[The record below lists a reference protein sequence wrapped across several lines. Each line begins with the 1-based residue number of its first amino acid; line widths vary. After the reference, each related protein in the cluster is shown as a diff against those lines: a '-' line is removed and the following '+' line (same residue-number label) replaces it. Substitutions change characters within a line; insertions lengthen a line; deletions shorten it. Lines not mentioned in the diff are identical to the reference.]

1 MEADKK
7 ILRPE
12 TPKKSEGKD
21 QKEHHERTPMSYKMH
36 CLNSQGFDKEFSI
49 CETGL
54 KCLDTGE
61 IFQPEDVRILEHQR
75 FEGTSDPD
83 YMAIL
88 YIIETKNGLRGTV
101 VDAFG
106 VYADPD
112 LFEFMKKVSND
123 TINNISESTIKNCW
137 VDYQR

>member
-1 MEADKK
+1 
-7 ILRPE
+7 
-12 TPKKSEGKD
+12 
-21 QKEHHERTPMSYKMH
+21 
-36 CLNSQGFDKEFSI
+36 
-49 CETGL
+49 
-54 KCLDTGE
+54 
-61 IFQPEDVRILEHQR
+61 
-75 FEGTSDPD
+75 
-83 YMAIL
+83 MAIL